1 MGEAELMDVRC
12 ADGGWNYGSHA
23 ALQVDLVAFPETTAL
38 ALIGLQGHADLGKS
52 VDLAA
57 RMAGETTSPL
67 ARAWLTIALRLHEAR
82 GARIESRNAS
92 SPETMIAALSIIAED
107 KPQFFRTGGTT

>member
-52 VDLAA
+52 LDLAA
-57 RMAGETTSPL
+57 RMA
-67 ARAWLTIALRLHEAR
+67 ARNYFSA
-82 GARIESRNAS
+82 GARVAHHRAAIAWSRRCRHRRS
-92 SPETMIAALSIIAED
+92 KSHRLP
-107 KPQFFRTGGTT
+107 KP